1 MDGRREGGEGA
12 KPILPRAHV
21 GDTEPRQ
28 SRATALL
35 LFYPLLLFQLSLL
48 FRPRPDIPRN
58 RFPEKWKASR
68 SPPGMARYEIVRRCS
83 HRRKTSVGYWGRDYS
98 TNVCIHVRTHATHTY
113 VHTRACIAAPRSCVL
128 YRDVL
133 VDFRSMKV

>member
-1 MDGRREGGEGA
+1 MDDGEGA
-12 KPILPRAHV
+12 EGENGGGKERIRYYRERACW
-21 GDTEPRQ
+21 DTEPRQ

-58 RFPEKWKASR
+58 RFSEKWKASR
-68 SPPGMARYEIVRRCS
+68 SPPGMAKYEIVRRCS

-98 TNVCIHVRTHATHTY
+98 TNVCIHVRIHGTHTY
-113 VHTRACIAAPRSCVL
+113 TCV
-128 YRDVL
+128 YCR
-133 VDFRSMKV
+133 F